1 MKVLT
6 LFLLFLKIST
16 FTFGGGY
23 AMIPLI
29 NYELTKH
36 GYIESDE
43 LYSFIGISE
52 STPGAFAINIA
63 TFIGF
68 EQYGILGAVLL
79 NFAIVLPSFLII
91 LYISSSK
98 LLHRNTYIKRAI
110 SFLKPAAI
118 AFIFTAALKM
128 SFKVFFD
135 VNNLFGLRFNTNFFT
150 IFVFMLVL
158 LISLACQGLGNNKRP
173 LHPVLIILFSGLSGL
188 VLTVLNLNWNFFKIA
203 NF

>member
-188 VLTVLNLNWNFFKIA
+188 VLTVLNLN
-203 NF
+203 

>member
-91 LYISSSK
+91 LYISSSN
-98 LLHRNTYIKRAI
+98 LLYKNTYIKRAI
-110 SFLKPAAI
+110 YFLKPAAI

-128 SFKVFFD
+128 SWKIFFG
-135 VNNLFGLRFNTNFFT
+135 VNSLFSLRFNTNFFT

-158 LISLACQGLGNNKRP
+158 LTSLAWQGLSNKKRP
-173 LHPVLIILFSGLSGL
+173 LNPVLIILISGLSGL
-188 VLTVLNLNWNFFKIA
+188 VLTVLNLN
-203 NF
+203 